1 MTRDEHLAWTKG
13 RALEY
18 VSDGDCTSAVT
29 SLVSDLG
36 KHPETAGHPAIQLAG
51 MLLMGGHLNTQDQV
65 RDLIVG
71 CN

>member
-1 MTRDEHLAWTKG
+1 MTRDEHLAWAKT

-18 VSDGDCTSAVT
+18 LDEGDRTSAVA
-29 SLVSDLG
+29 SLISDLG
-36 KHPETAGHPAIQLAG
+36 KHPETSSHPAIQLSG
-51 MLLMGGHLNTQDQV
+51 MLLMGGHLNTQEQA